1 MTESEPPTAEESQP
15 VPQLDNGPDKGNGWQ
30 RLHPATIAD
39 DVLQRIPSV
48 AIGLFLILTSGGRNA
63 LFELIQLTVGFGAVA
78 PVVVRYLTG
87 RYRVGPELLQWRVGV
102 LKKVDTDM
110 PRHRIQSVDTR
121 INIIGRMFGLE
132 TVVISSAGGEGEITI
147 GLVGAPEAHR
157 LRAQLSPEAVGVTGA
172 EPVEGRSTEVRG
184 APVIPETEL
193 AILTA
198 SDLPRVMLVNA
209 GRLTGILGLIAIS
222 AAVVIGVSTG
232 FLRPGQLLFFLPVLG
247 GMFALG
253 TGVATQAIG
262 FSSRLYGDRI
272 RVTRGIVT
280 RTEFEAPLARVQG
293 VTIRRS
299 VPARRI
305 GTEAISV
312 DTADVSGRDASN
324 QTLVHPIAPSGQW
337 EEWVPL
343 FLGAPVPDPGEFRR
357 VAPVSLRRRWI
368 AVARH
373 AIVLWAVAGI
383 VTWMLIQ
390 WIGRDRLAIGIAIAV
405 AVLVPLAS
413 GVVETLRYR
422 NERWALADKTVAF
435 RHGALTMS
443 LVIVPRVRTQGVLI
457 RANWFQRRHGVA
469 NVSVDTASPSVAGEG
484 RDLYLADAVTLAE
497 GLLATIDE
505 GGGV

>member
-1 MTESEPPTAEESQP
+1 MTEPEPPVGDDSWP
-15 VPQLDNGPDKGNGWQ
+15 VPQPDDGEGWQ

-39 DVLQRIPSV
+39 DVLQRLPSV
-48 AIGLFLILTSGGRNA
+48 VIGLFLILTSGERDS
-63 LFELIQLTVGFGAVA
+63 LFELIQLVAGFGALA

-102 LKKVDTDM
+102 FKKVATDM

-121 INIIGRMFGLE
+121 INIIGRIFGLE
-132 TVVISSAGGEGEITI
+132 TVIVSSAGGEGEVTI
-147 GLVGAPEAHR
+147 GLVVNQEADR
-157 LRAQLSPEAVGVTGA
+157 LRAELSPETVRVTVV
-172 EPVEGRSTEVRG
+172 EPVEGDSTEVRA

-193 AILTA
+193 AILNA
-198 SDLPRVMLVNA
+198 SDLPRVMLVNLGQLMGFVGLVTVCA
-209 GRLTGILGLIAIS
+209 GA
-222 AAVVIGVSTG
+222 VIGVSIG
-232 FLRPGQLLFFLPVLG
+232 ILRPGNLVYFLPVLIG
-247 GMFALG
+247 VFALG
-253 TGVATQAIG
+253 AGVATKAIG
-262 FSSRLYGDRI
+262 FSSELYGDRI
-272 RVTRGIVT
+272 RVARGIVT
-280 RTEFEAPLARVQG
+280 RTRFEAPLARVQG
-293 VTIRRS
+293 VTIRCS
-299 VPARRI
+299 VPARWI

-343 FLGAPVPDPGEFRR
+343 FLGAPVPDPDEFRR

-383 VTWMLIQ
+383 VAWMLTQ
-390 WIGRDRLAIGIAIAV
+390 WIGRGRLVIGIAIAV

-422 NERWALADKTVAF
+422 NERWALGDETVAF